1 MKVDDAMPDNKYL
14 ALLAE
19 KYGTKDQVKSELINL
34 EAILNLP
41 KGTELYISDIH
52 AAYKAF
58 NHIIRTGAGNIKE
71 KIDEAFPDEDHKEM
85 ELLAMLIAYP
95 TDMLKRKPKS
105 LSAAH
110 DWTSLTINR
119 LLKLLAHLGTKYSR
133 SKVRKAIQADFRYF
147 TEELLL
153 SIDTQETEKT
163 DFYQGIIERLIAL
176 HQSDK
181 FIRSLCMTIQQLTV
195 DHLHVVGDVFDRGA
209 GADKVMDR
217 LIQFHH
223 VDFQWGNHD
232 VLWMGAYAGNLA
244 SLATLLRIAVKYN
257 YLYELETAYGLNL
270 RPLFLFAE
278 ENYEVN
284 SAFKPTARP
293 DDDLLGVENQMRL
306 TKVHQA
312 LTMIQFKLEGQIIQR
327 RPDFDMSDRNLLEL
341 IDYDK
346 KTILLHGKVYQLEH
360 TCFQTIS
367 RARPNELTESE
378 AYVMAAILTSL
389 QQSERFQ
396 RHMTFLL
403 EKGSAYLVYNRH
415 LLYHGCIPL
424 KSDGTFLPMVIDGQS
439 YSGRA
444 LLDQFEFYIRQGMRH
459 TEIYDDYATDLMWY
473 AWAGKCSPLF
483 GRSAMTTFERYF
495 IADKKTHKEVE
506 NPYFEYR
513 NHPEMMTKILSEF
526 GLNDP
531 ESVVI
536 NGHTPVKVAS
546 GESPIKADGKLM
558 VIDGGMSKA
567 YQKTTGI
574 AGYSLLNDSY
584 GFKIVTHAPFTS
596 IEEILSKGKGNERL
610 KYYLDEKP
618 KRRMIKDT
626 TIGDKLRADIA
637 DLTAL
642 LDDMA

>member
-1 MKVDDAMPDNKYL
+1 MMQDTKYL
-14 ALLAE
+14 SLLAD
-19 KYGTKDQVKSELINL
+19 KYGSKDKVASELINL

-71 KIDEAFPDEDHKEM
+71 KIDEAFPEEDAQEM
-85 ELLAMLIAYP
+85 SHLAMLIAYP
-95 TDMLKRKPKS
+95 TDMLKRKPQNVE
-105 LSAAH
+105 AANE
-110 DWTSLTINR
+110 WSSLTIHR
-119 LLKLLAHLGTKYSR
+119 LIKLLSHVGSKYSR
-133 SKVRKAIQADFRYF
+133 SKVRKAIQEDFRYF

-153 SIDTQETEKT
+153 SVDAEQSEKA
-163 DFYQGIIERLIAL
+163 DFYNQITQRLIAL
-176 HQSDK
+176 NQADK
-181 FIRSLCMTIQQLTV
+181 LIRSLCITIQQLTV

-244 SLATLLRIAVKYN
+244 SLATLLRIAVRYH
-257 YLYELETAYGLNL
+257 YLYELEAAYGLNL

-278 ENYEVN
+278 ENYDVN
-284 SAFKPTARP
+284 PAFKPSERP
-293 DDDLLGVENQMRL
+293 DDALLGVENQLRL
-306 TKVHQA
+306 SKVHQA
-312 LTMIQFKLEGQIIQR
+312 LAVIQFKLEGQIISR
-327 RPDFDMSDRNLLEL
+327 RPDFEMADRNLLEQ
-341 IDYDK
+341 IDFDK
-346 KTILLHGKVYQLEH
+346 KTILLNGKIYELEN

-367 RARPNELTESE
+367 RERPNELTENE
-378 AYVMAAILTSL
+378 AYVMSAILTSL
-389 QQSERFQ
+389 QQSEKFQ
-396 RHMTFLL
+396 RHMSFLL

-424 KSDGTFLPMVIDGQS
+424 KADGSFLSMSIAGQT

-444 LLDQFEFYIRQGMRH
+444 LLDQFDNHIRQGMRH
-459 TEIYDDYATDLMWY
+459 TKIYDDYATDLMWY

-483 GRSAMTTFERYF
+483 GRETMTTFERYF
-495 IADKKTHKEVE
+495 IADKKTHKEKE
-506 NPYFEYR
+506 NPYFQHR
-513 NHPEMMTKILSEF
+513 NNPEIMTKILAEF
-526 GLNDP
+526 GLTDP
-531 ESVVI
+531 QSVVI
-536 NGHTPVKVAS
+536 NGHTPVKVSS
-546 GESPIKADGKLM
+546 GESPVKADGKLM

-610 KYYLDEKP
+610 KYFLEEKP
-618 KRRMIKDT
+618 KRRLIKET
-626 TIGDKLRADIA
+626 TIGDKLRSDIA
-637 DLTAL
+637 DLTDL
-642 LDDMA
+642 LAYMD